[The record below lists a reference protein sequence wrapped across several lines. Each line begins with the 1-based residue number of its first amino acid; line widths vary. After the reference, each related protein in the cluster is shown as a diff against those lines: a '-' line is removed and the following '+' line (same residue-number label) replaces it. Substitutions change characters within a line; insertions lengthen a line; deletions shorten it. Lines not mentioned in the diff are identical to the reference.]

1 MPAWIFGQP
10 TKCTFNSM
18 ARAAACG
25 SRQKSRTPSYSMP
38 RPASVW
44 GISGPC
50 ACGMGGL
57 CSVWKP
63 ANLMG
68 PASFSF
74 SSNFAPPVVGPG
86 DGLWSLP
93 TTPLITTRDSTNRGG
108 KSTPTVLSWTSFPL
122 IVPNSTRSN
131 ECGSSHAVAACII
144 ATSKILRTLSALS
157 KRNLQI
163 GHVATMCYADY
174 AQLLKTLCLDRFLEQ
189 VVDEEPADVPWSRVA
204 ALLTIN
210 RLCAPGSELAIEQ
223 RWYPSTALDD
233 LLAIEAGKIN
243 DTRLYRCLDRIL
255 PHKTKLEQ
263 HLKQRYGE
271 LFGSEFDVLLYDL
284 TSTYVEGVAEKN
296 PMMRRGYSRDHRPDC
311 EQMVIALIV
320 NSEGFPFSYETFD
333 GNRADVSTME
343 TILRMVERKY
353 GKARRIWVL
362 DRGIVSEEN
371 LEAIRRRGGQYLAHV

>member
-38 RPASVW
+38 RPARVW

-174 AQLLKTLCLDRFLEQ
+174 AQLLKTLCLARSPVIL
-189 VVDEEPADVPWSRVA
+189 PIPGTSRVEHLEENVA
-204 ALLTIN
+204 AASLK
-210 RLCAPGSELAIEQ
+210 
-223 RWYPSTALDD
+223 LD
-233 LLAIEAGKIN
+233 EAGL
-243 DTRLYRCLDRIL
+243 REVGQAVRASV
-255 PHKTKLEQ
+255 Q
-263 HLKQRYGE
+263 A
-271 LFGSEFDVLLYDL
+271 
-284 TSTYVEGVAEKN
+284 TS
-296 PMMRRGYSRDHRPDC
+296 
-311 EQMVIALIV
+311 
-320 NSEGFPFSYETFD
+320 
-333 GNRADVSTME
+333 
-343 TILRMVERKY
+343 
-353 GKARRIWVL
+353 
-362 DRGIVSEEN
+362 
-371 LEAIRRRGGQYLAHV
+371 